1 SFGID
6 HLTRVVV
13 EQGHKIDQ
21 ALSDLNRIERSL
33 NNMPTRAEFDAAKA
47 ALGQAIADAT
57 ARVTAD
63 IQALRDQLANGNPV
77 SDQDLADI
85 QADLGKVGAIDP
97 AVVPPP

>member
-1 SFGID
+1 
-6 HLTRVVV
+6 
-13 EQGHKIDQ
+13 
-21 ALSDLNRIERSL
+21 
-33 NNMPTRAEFDAAKA
+33 MPTRAEFDAAKA

-97 AVVPPP
+97 AVVPPPTP